1 MIGAMPVGSNGDPGQ
16 CLSLYANLFHT
27 RGSGLQAT
35 ELCMPMIKLDSL
47 SFPISYVQ
55 VAQEICVARGLDP
68 DRFLADEFGIT
79 PASRT
84 NPQGR
89 ISGTQFSNLMGLV
102 VEFVS
107 VCPGHQRKLIYFF
120 PPTIHGYVALA
131 AITSATVKNALDI
144 AVRYAHQVMPAFEM
158 SYTAN
163 SGQCQVSL
171 NRLADFGAGNAL
183 LTEMVFCA
191 FYSFL
196 RLFGGD
202 TTALQLTL
210 THDTLVLSELPELYR
225 NLTIET
231 GRDRNTISFAESRL
245 SAIIATRNT
254 ATHQAIEQAL
264 ERNEER
270 LRQQHSMT
278 HRVCGVIL
286 SMLHRQ
292 RMVEAQQVAQALA
305 LSSRTLNRRLSDEG
319 TSLRQIYKDCRCSI
333 AEQLLCQGSVTM
345 AQISV
350 QLGFSDEANFFRFF
364 KQQTGKSP
372 GTFRNA
378 VH

>member
-1 MIGAMPVGSNGDPGQ
+1 MLGAMPAGRNGDPSQG
-16 CLSLYANLFHT
+16 LSLYANLLHT
-27 RGSGLQAT
+27 RGSGLLAT
-35 ELCMPMIKLDSL
+35 ELCMPMIKPDSL
-47 SFPISYVQ
+47 SFPVSYVQ

-79 PASRT
+79 LASRAD
-84 NPQGR
+84 PQGQ
-89 ISGTQFSNLMGLV
+89 ISGTQFSALLGLL

-107 VCPGHQRKLIYFF
+107 VCPNHQRKLIDFF

-158 SYTAN
+158 SYTVHK
-163 SGQCQVSL
+163 GQCQVSL
-171 NRLADFGAGNAL
+171 NRLADLGAGNAL

-191 FYSFL
+191 LHSFL
-196 RLFGGD
+196 RMFGGD
-202 TTALQLTL
+202 TTALHLTL
-210 THDTLVLSELPELYR
+210 MHDTLVLSELPKLYS

-231 GRDRNTISFAESRL
+231 GRDRNMVSFPESRL
-245 SAIIATRNT
+245 NAIIATRNT

-270 LRQQHSMT
+270 LRHRHSMT
-278 HRVCGVIL
+278 HRVSGVIL
-286 SMLHRQ
+286 SMLQRQ
-292 RMVEAQQVAQALA
+292 RVVEAQQVAQALA
-305 LSSRTLNRRLSDEG
+305 LSSRTLNRRLSEEG
-319 TSLRQIYKDCRCSI
+319 TSLRQLYNDCRCSI
-333 AEQLLCQGSVTM
+333 AEQLLCQGSMTV

-350 QLGFSDEANFFRFF
+350 QLGFSDEANFSRFF

-372 GTFRNA
+372 GAFRKD
-378 VH
+378 